1 MEVVN
6 KKVLADK
13 VAEENGITK
22 KLASEVIDT
31 LFATMTEALKDGKKV
46 DITGFGKFEVKQ
58 RAARTGI
65 NPQTK
70 EQIQIA
76 MNDGDIRDFVPSPIL
91 EDVLKRLKQNQSM

>member
-1 MEVVN
+1 MEIVN

-22 KLASEVIDT
+22 KLALEVIDS
-31 LFATMTEALKDGKKV
+31 LFASMTEALKEGNKV
-46 DITGFGKFEVKQ
+46 DITGFGKFEVKE

-70 EQIQIA
+70 EPIEIA
-76 MNDGDIRDFVPSPIL
+76 ATKVPGFKASKSL
-91 EDVLKRLKQNQSM
+91 KDVVR

>member
-46 DITGFGKFEVKQ
+46 DITGLESLKLSRELQELESILRQKN
-58 RAARTGI
+58 RSRLLL
-65 NPQTK
+65 QTFLVSK
-70 EQIQIA
+70 LV
-76 MNDGDIRDFVPSPIL
+76 NL
-91 EDVLKRLKQNQSM
+91 

>member
-46 DITGFGKFEVKQ
+46 DIIGFGKFEVKQ

-76 MNDGDIRDFVPSPIL
+76 ATNVPGFKASKSLKDIVR
-91 EDVLKRLKQNQSM
+91 

>member
-46 DITGFGKFEVKQ
+46 DIT
-58 RAARTGI
+58 
-65 NPQTK
+65 
-70 EQIQIA
+70 
-76 MNDGDIRDFVPSPIL
+76 
-91 EDVLKRLKQNQSM
+91 